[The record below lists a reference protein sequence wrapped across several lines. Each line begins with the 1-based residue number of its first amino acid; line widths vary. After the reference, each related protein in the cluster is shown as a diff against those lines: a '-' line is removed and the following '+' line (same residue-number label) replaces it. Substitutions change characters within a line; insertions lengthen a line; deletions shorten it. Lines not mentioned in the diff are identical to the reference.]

1 MQVKISIIDNQF
13 VHVQISGDISVFDEQ
28 FEDFYKNIMEYSRKG
43 MLMFFFDFTDVKYID
58 SSGISLLI
66 RISKPLLDKQSMI
79 CIKTENV
86 QVLRMLTISNLDQ
99 LVHFISSKEDALA
112 FYKLILGFEPKK

>member
-1 MQVKISIIDNQF
+1 MQVKISIIEDQF
-13 VHVQISGDISVFDEQ
+13 VHAQISGDISVFDEQ
-28 FEDFYKNIMEYSRKG
+28 FEDFYKKIMEYSRKG

-66 RISKPLLDKQSMI
+66 RISKPILDQQSMI

-99 LVHFISSKEDALA
+99 IVHFISSKEEAVD
-112 FYKLILGFEPKK
+112 FYKKTLGFNPNQ